1 MQNRYR
7 LAAAIAVG
15 SLLFSACSSPTQD
28 AQPSGSAVEI
38 QNSAFPTRVQSCD
51 EVLVFDEAPTKVVML
66 GDTSASVLAELGVL
80 DHVTA
85 RAGVLREDAY
95 DQETLTE
102 LIAIPTIASTELDTG
117 GANVSTEAILATGA
131 DLVIG
136 YDTGVDRDSL
146 RASGVPVYSPVA
158 MCANYSVDKA
168 SFDLVNDE
176 VTRLASVFGVPEKGA
191 AVVTNLNEQV
201 ANLGGETEKGSAA
214 ALYITPGSSTFY
226 AYGSSSMVQPIF
238 EANGLTNVYADE
250 TSRVFDASME
260 DLLQR
265 NPDYIVLIYGDGNI
279 EEAESTFAT
288 FSGVEELKAV
298 KDGHVVAM
306 AMPFTDPPTPTSVAG
321 AVKLAELLQGE

>member
-15 SLLFSACSSPTQD
+15 SLFFSACSSPTQD

-38 QNSAFPTRVQSCD
+38 QNSAFPARVQSCD

-298 KDGHVVAM
+298 KDGRVVAM